1 MLQANSSDS
10 LTQWELDEKMNQ
22 FVESIENDL
31 DNIAKADK
39 EAQILSVS
47 QRNETPM
54 PAWSWVVSQQ

>member
-54 PAWSWVVSQQ
+54 PACS